1 MSRRGLNLLLFL
13 AFLAS
18 LGLYAV
24 TGRDLTQRNFEV
36 MPDMAHS
43 SAYDTYAPNPNF
55 PDGKTFQLPEA
66 GTIARGRLPLHYG
79 PSAKDAIRAGA
90 ELHNPAPWASGLSAV
105 GLGASPL
112 GTGPFSTSAALI
124 TARAGDVRARERGA
138 FVYQQF
144 CLICHGKQGGKGDGP
159 VMKRGM
165 PPSPS
170 LVDENAVEMKDGQMF
185 HVITYG
191 QKTMAAHAA
200 LLSRD
205 DRWKV
210 ILHVRSLQQRVALR
224 AVGAST
230 AGLGASPLGT
240 GPFSATAALIAGRAQ
255 QAAGVK
261 WP

>member
-1 MSRRGLNLLLFL
+1 MCGRGLNLVLLL

-24 TGRDLTQRNFEV
+24 TGRDLTQRNYEF

-43 SAYDTYAPNPNF
+43 PAYDRYAPNPNF
-55 PDGKTFQLPEA
+55 PDGKTFQLPQA

-79 PSAKDAIRAGA
+79 PSAQDALRAGA
-90 ELHNPAPWASGLSAV
+90 ELHDPVPGTSGSSAV

-112 GTGPFSTSAALI
+112 GTGPFSTTGVLI
-124 TARAGDVRARERGA
+124 TARAGDARARERGA
-138 FVYQQF
+138 FVYQHF
-144 CLICHGKQGGKGDGP
+144 CSICHAKDGGKGDGP

-170 LVDENAVEMKDGQMF
+170 LLDENAVEMKDGQMF

-200 LLSRD
+200 LLSRE

-210 ILHVRSLQQRVALR
+210 IRHVRSLQHRAALR

-230 AGLGASPLGT
+230 AGLGAFPPGT

-255 QAAGVK
+255 PAGGV
-261 WP
+261 PRP